1 MKVLITGANGLVGQY
16 LIPYL
21 VNRNWDVLATSR
33 GSSRLP
39 DFPTVGAYRY
49 SSLDITDGLAVHQMI
64 QAYQPDVIIHAAA
77 MTQVDTCELH
87 QTAASEINVQGTA
100 ELLIEAES
108 IGAHF
113 IYLSTDFVFDGA
125 AGPYREEDATS
136 PVNWYGFTKLQAEA
150 MVQESN
156 CPWSIVRTCLVYG
169 YPGAGR
175 RNIISWVR
183 DALLADKSIQV
194 VKDQW
199 RTPTYVFDLA
209 MALEQ
214 IGLQKATGIW
224 HVSGPD
230 TFTPYAMAQ
239 ETAAA
244 LGLSAVGIEPVTA
257 ATFKE
262 TGARPPRTGLVIDK
276 AVQAGLYEPTPFMA
290 GLVQTLQAF
299 P

>member
-16 LIPYL
+16 LVPYL
-21 VNRNWDVLATSR
+21 IEKNWELLATSK
-33 GSSRLP
+33 GSSRLADRANASSCP
-39 DFPTVGAYRY
+39 YA
-49 SSLDITDGLAVHQMI
+49 SLDITDGLAVHQI
-64 QAYQPDVIIHAAA
+64 VQSYKPDIIIHAAA
-77 MTQVDTCELH
+77 MTQVDACELH

-100 ELLIEAES
+100 ELLVEAES
-108 IGAHF
+108 LGAHF
-113 IYLSTDFVFDGA
+113 VYLSTDFVFDGA
-125 AGPYREEDATS
+125 AGPYREEDPTS

-183 DALLADKSIQV
+183 DALITNKTIQV

-199 RTPTYVFDLA
+199 RTPTFAFDLA
-209 MALEQ
+209 VALEQ
-214 IGLQKATGIW
+214 IALQKATGIW

-230 TFTPYAMAQ
+230 TFTPYEMAQ
-239 ETAAA
+239 ATAAV
-244 LGLSAVGIEPVTA
+244 LGMDAAGIAPVTA
-257 ATFKE
+257 ITFKE
-262 TGARPPRTGLVIDK
+262 TGARPPRTGFVIDK
-276 AVQAGLYEPTPFMA
+276 ALEAGLYKPTSFMD
-290 GLVQTLQAF
+290 GLAQTLKAF